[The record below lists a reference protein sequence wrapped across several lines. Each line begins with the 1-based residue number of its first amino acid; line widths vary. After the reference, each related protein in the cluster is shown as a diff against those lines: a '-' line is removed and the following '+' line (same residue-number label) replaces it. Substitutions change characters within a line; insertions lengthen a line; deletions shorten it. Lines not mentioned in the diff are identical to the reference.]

1 MISKLI
7 KKGESYYCSNCM
19 MRQPTIKNNCW
30 FCSDLFSNFESVILE
45 LYEIVETD
53 NCKNKG
59 LVE

>member
-1 MISKLI
+1 MISKLV

-19 MRQPTIKNNCW
+19 MRQPTVKNNCW
-30 FCSDLFSNFESVILE
+30 FCGDLFSNFESVIFE
-45 LYEIVETD
+45 LYGIVETD

>member
-1 MISKLI
+1 MISKLV

-19 MRQPTIKNNCW
+19 MRQPAVKNNCW
-30 FCSDLFSNFESVILE
+30 FCGNLFSNFESVILE

-59 LVE
+59 LVK

>member
-1 MISKLI
+1 MISKLV

-30 FCSDLFSNFESVILE
+30 FCGDLFSNFESVILK

-59 LVE
+59 LVK